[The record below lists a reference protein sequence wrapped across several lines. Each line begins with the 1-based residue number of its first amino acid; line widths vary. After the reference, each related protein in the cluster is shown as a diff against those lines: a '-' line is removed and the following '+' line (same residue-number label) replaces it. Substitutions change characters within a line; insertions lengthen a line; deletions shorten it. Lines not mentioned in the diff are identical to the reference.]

1 MQFTTVLVLKI
12 LVFHRRQIMLLS
24 NKRLGS
30 YVVDVFLYIDLLDW
44 GGNLLTALVSPSVQR
59 ASDDNVV
66 VLIRISVKD

>member
-1 MQFTTVLVLKI
+1 
-12 LVFHRRQIMLLS
+12 MLLS

-44 GGNLLTALVSPSVQR
+44 GGNFLTALVSPSVQR